1 MHDPQPRPVRTGSDP
16 RSLPDFAAL
25 REEMSKLTHPARPDV
40 DWGQVET
47 LSLALF
53 EHNGVELQTAAWY
66 TLARSHLARVNGMNE
81 GLSVLVA
88 LPGHQWTQLWP
99 QPTHARVEIINGL
112 LQRLQ
117 KTFRTFSLD
126 HNDLP
131 ALLSA
136 EKLLTTLDDIF
147 SRQALKH
154 ACQTVVL
161 SQQVHNALIRLE
173 NSTSSDAQTPAVA
186 LPAQA
191 LKSEAE
197 AASSGSRLVYVI
209 RPEPEVN
216 VDVVHE
222 MPPSPK
228 RWPTFLAGACT
239 ALVVGAVTLWGWHYL
254 HRVDDASR
262 ALTASVTAL
271 PQALNHEQLHTLQQA
286 QGHKPD
292 PATWLKRTSTQLDA
306 LARLSPD
313 WTLRYGNALL
323 GQAQALWPES
333 KEVAAMRQQWQQ
345 QLAVNALPANALNG
359 WHNGMTQLQSLSD
372 KLDALDGQKGK
383 YITVS
388 ELKSMVFGMITSF
401 RQTVPF
407 EEQLR
412 MLDDSP
418 AASASLQAQSESHLQ
433 QLINAWSTLSA
444 RAEEN
449 SSHKSRYPQ
458 SESAG

>member
-40 DWGQVET
+40 DWQHVET
-47 LSLALF
+47 LSLVLF

-88 LPGHQWTQLWP
+88 LLGHQWTQLWP

-136 EKLLTTLDDIF
+136 EKLLTALDDIF

-154 ACQTVVL
+154 ACQTAAL

-216 VDVVHE
+216 VDVAHE

-239 ALVVGAVTLWGWHYL
+239 ALVVGAVTVWGWHYL

-271 PQALNHEQLHTLQQA
+271 PQALNREQLQQA

-306 LARLSPD
+306 LAALSPD
-313 WTLRYGNALL
+313 WTQHYGNALL
-323 GQAQALWPES
+323 DQAQALWPES
-333 KEVAAMRQQWQQ
+333 KEVAAMRQRWQQ
-345 QLAVNALPANALNG
+345 HLAVNALPANAMNG
-359 WHNGMTQLQSLSD
+359 WHDGMVQLQALSD
-372 KLDALDGQKGK
+372 KLDALDGQKGR

-388 ELKSMVFGMITSF
+388 ELKSVVFRTISSF
-401 RQTVPF
+401 RQTVPL

-412 MLDDSP
+412 MLSDPS
-418 AASASLQAQSESHLQ
+418 AASASLHAQSESHLQ
-433 QLINAWSTLSA
+433 QLINAWSTSGV
-444 RAEEN
+444 RADE
-449 SSHKSRYPQ
+449 SSRHQQPDTV
-458 SESAG
+458 G